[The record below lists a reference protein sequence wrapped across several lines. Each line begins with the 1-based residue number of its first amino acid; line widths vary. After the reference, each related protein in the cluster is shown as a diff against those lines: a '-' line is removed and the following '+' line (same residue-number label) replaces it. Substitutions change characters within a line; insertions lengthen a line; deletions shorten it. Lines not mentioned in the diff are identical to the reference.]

1 MPATFAELHARQR
14 QATRDWLDCL
24 ERVDEMVRMR
34 AAEPDSGCLEMF
46 RAAQARAEEAGRRLA
61 RLQVQIA
68 ELEGP

>member
-1 MPATFAELHARQR
+1 
-14 QATRDWLDCL
+14 
-24 ERVDEMVRMR
+24 MVRMR